1 MALFDIHA
9 NPDTRTKAAIPYVI
23 EVQANLLSDL
33 GTRVVAPLVPA
44 RTFRGAVPRLNPTIP
59 VGGEPHVLLI
69 QQLAAVPKLALNAPP
84 LENAEDK
91 RYEIIAAVDFLVR
104 GI

>member
-44 RTFRGAVPRLNPTIP
+44 RTFRGVVPRLNPTIP

-69 QQLAAVPKLALNAPP
+69 QQLAAVPKLALNARP

-91 RYEIIAAVDFLVR
+91 RYEIIAAVDFLVT

>member
-9 NPDTRTKAAIPYVI
+9 NPDTRTKTAIPYVI

-44 RTFRGAVPRLNPTIP
+44 RTFRGAVPRLNPIIP

-91 RYEIIAAVDFLVR
+91 RYEIIAAVDFLVT